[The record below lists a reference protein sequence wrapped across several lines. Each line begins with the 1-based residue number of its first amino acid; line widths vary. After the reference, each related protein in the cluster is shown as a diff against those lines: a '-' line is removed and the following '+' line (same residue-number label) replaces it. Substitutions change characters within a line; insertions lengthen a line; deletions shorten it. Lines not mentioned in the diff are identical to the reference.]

1 MGALEQ
7 LFEKREKGAAA
18 QLRAFLA
25 QAAYKYRVGMEDYVW
40 RPSIAWREFMDP
52 RLLLETLRLQMFS
65 SQRTHV
71 QRHFRDPTL
80 VSLMEWPVL
89 FLGGGPADIPAMYSM
104 MNHAAIVG
112 GTWWPKGGR
121 GMAAVPEAM
130 AKLARELGVEFRTG
144 EAGRVVGIDVDEH
157 GAACGVRVAGRPD
170 EAEPGYVRA
179 LTGTEEAGWGLREGD
194 VLVGAADY
202 HHVEQQLLPPRWR
215 SYTEGYWDSRVLSP
229 GSLLA
234 YVGLDRKVPQ
244 LRHHNLFFDE
254 DIDPHVEEIYG
265 SEQRWPER
273 PLFYASVTTRSEPS
287 MAPEGCDALFLL
299 VPLAPGLPDDDEA
312 REACYNKVM
321 ARLEARVG
329 LADGALREAVVL
341 KRLYAHRDFDADYNS
356 YKGNAYGLANTLLQT
371 AILKPSLKPGKVSN
385 LYFAGQLTS
394 PGPGV
399 PPSIISG
406 QVVADLIER
415 APPRPLVLRR
425 MVDLCRGFR
434 RCGAEAW
441 VAGRAHGR
449 GRGDLPGRGARD
461 LAGDAPG
468 QPQDLAE
475 RHRLVGRLVPR
486 CDHGANAAFRFLA
499 PRLYRPNRCLRSLQ
513 DQVAHRLQIGVCGV
527 LIVYTFMLLTS

>member
-157 GAACGVRVAGRPD
+157 GTACGVRVAGRPD

-415 APPRPLVLRR
+415 APRRPLCVFAAAPFNSLTVPCLQAMRR
-425 MVDLCRGFR
+425 GSVG
-434 RCGAEAW
+434 GWAGSP
-441 VAGRAHGR
+441 GRAW
-449 GRGDLPGRGARD
+449 
-461 LAGDAPG
+461 
-468 QPQDLAE
+468 
-475 RHRLVGRLVPR
+475 
-486 CDHGANAAFRFLA
+486 
-499 PRLYRPNRCLRSLQ
+499 RS
-513 DQVAHRLQIGVCGV
+513 AWSRR
-527 LIVYTFMLLTS
+527 